1 MATTAGRL
9 AKIKAIRLGSWL
21 GALLSLGVGVGSHI
35 STGQA
40 IENDARV
47 RFTHMARNVQSTLDG
62 RIKTYADLLR
72 GASSLFLTTDVVT
85 RDAFRRYVAGL
96 DIVSQ
101 FPGTETINFAR
112 YVTDAERA
120 AFEMH
125 MLQNVDSRGR
135 NFNILP
141 PGRRAGYMY

>member
-1 MATTAGRL
+1 M
-9 AKIKAIRLGSWL
+9 
-21 GALLSLGVGVGSHI
+21 GVGLHV

-40 IENDARV
+40 IENDAHA
-47 RFTHMARNVQSTLDG
+47 RFMRMARNVQSTLDG

-72 GASSLFLTTDVVT
+72 GASSLFLTTDGVT

-96 DIVSQ
+96 DPATQ

-120 AFEMH
+120 AFEMQ
-125 MLQNVDSRGR
+125 MLQNVDGRGR
-135 NFNILP
+135 NFKILP
-141 PGRRAGYMY
+141 AGRRPGYTVLTFVEPGTT